1 MSDEFGHVA
10 SGSFKSGIAEFR
22 KIHFFDYKTHKN
34 YFKIDHVT
42 FLSKNL
48 EKHSYSQKTML
59 YDDVRWT

>member
-22 KIHFFDYKTHKN
+22 KIHFSDYKTHKN

-42 FLSKNL
+42 FFIEKLRKTFVFTKN
-48 EKHSYSQKTML
+48 
-59 YDDVRWT
+59 DAIR